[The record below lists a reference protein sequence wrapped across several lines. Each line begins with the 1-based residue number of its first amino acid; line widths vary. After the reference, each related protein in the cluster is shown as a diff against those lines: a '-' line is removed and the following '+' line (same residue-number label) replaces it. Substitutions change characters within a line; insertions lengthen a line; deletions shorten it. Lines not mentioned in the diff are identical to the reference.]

1 MAEVT
6 DYSEGL
12 NRLECDQFV
21 LFVGLRA
28 GYLPQGVP
36 LQLIGYLPEE
46 TSFLPWHAAS
56 RALYQLDKLL
66 DRTDEY
72 SLFSVNTQSIN
83 YYLNQ
88 SFSQS
93 ISQSVTA
100 PC

>member
-1 MAEVT
+1 MAIKSVT
-6 DYSEGL
+6 CFQKL
-12 NRLECDQFV
+12 TV
-21 LFVGLRA
+21 LFLPHFSLSFRA

-46 TSFLPWHAAS
+46 TSFLPWHSAS

-83 YYLNQ
+83 YH
-88 SFSQS
+88 FSQS
-93 ISQSVTA
+93 VSQSVSQ
-100 PC
+100 

>member
-1 MAEVT
+1 MNILDLSKNT
-6 DYSEGL
+6 ILLILY
-12 NRLECDQFV
+12 FV
-21 LFVGLRA
+21 LSLRA

-46 TSFLPWHAAS
+46 TSFLPWHSAS

-83 YYLNQ
+83 YYFNQ
-88 SFSQS
+88 AV
-93 ISQSVTA
+93 SQSVNQ
-100 PC
+100 